1 MRLSRGRILIWF
13 RNRGWENS
21 ASKIL
26 GSSGSALA
34 IALVLAATLAAASEA
49 ENIAA
54 QLKTASA
61 FHRRAEYTHSIPI
74 LKRIVQT
81 SPSNYLAN
89 LLLGEDLYLSWNA
102 QDALAPLETA
112 AEAPADDGVALLYVA
127 KAGAALGDFSLASN
141 ALRAAVIRS
150 NGTERFEMEWGD
162 YCIARMVYLRDSLV
176 GTQRG
181 KGTELRFRALGRPE
195 GSEERASLLKES
207 VAADPEQRG
216 IWGELGVAQL
226 ELGNREQAQ
235 ESLREAEMR
244 DSQGSETLRLE
255 ALLAAGEQKWQ
266 EAADRLVSV
275 GARSPVELSVMLR
288 KWPANLVPGPD
299 VSGAVWDC
307 LRDAAAPC
315 SLITV
320 QPQGG
325 ESLGAKEL
333 YQEERWEQLRDLPK
347 SETEDASESLWRGVA
362 LVKSGAYAEAIPLL
376 ESGMRA
382 DEMVAAYW
390 LQACYALEL
399 AQAESRLS
407 AEAARHRLAGTR
419 QLRLRGDAPA
429 ALAEYLK
436 ALEFRQND
444 AELFAEMAEAYRMEG
459 DSKHARQTALA
470 ALKIEP
476 RQGSALTTMT
486 QLEMN
491 ERNYAAALTR
501 LKQLAIVQPKDA
513 WTRVQL
519 GVTYGQIG
527 NPAMVIQYLEPE
539 LAAGYPDEKG
549 ALHAQLASALRKL
562 GRDAEAKQAAA
573 EAVRLTNSWLQ
584 GPGQGNGD
592 GHH

>member
-1 MRLSRGRILIWF
+1 
-13 RNRGWENS
+13 
-21 ASKIL
+21 
-26 GSSGSALA
+26 
-34 IALVLAATLAAASEA
+34 
-49 ENIAA
+49 
-54 QLKTASA
+54 
-61 FHRRAEYTHSIPI
+61 
-74 LKRIVQT
+74 
-81 SPSNYLAN
+81 
-89 LLLGEDLYLSWNA
+89 
-102 QDALAPLETA
+102 
-112 AEAPADDGVALLYVA
+112 
-127 KAGAALGDFSLASN
+127 
-141 ALRAAVIRS
+141 
-150 NGTERFEMEWGD
+150 
-162 YCIARMVYLRDSLV
+162 
-176 GTQRG
+176 
-181 KGTELRFRALGRPE
+181 
-195 GSEERASLLKES
+195 
-207 VAADPEQRG
+207 
-216 IWGELGVAQL
+216 
-226 ELGNREQAQ
+226 
-235 ESLREAEMR
+235 
-244 DSQGSETLRLE
+244 
-255 ALLAAGEQKWQ
+255 
-266 EAADRLVSV
+266 
-275 GARSPVELSVMLR
+275 
-288 KWPANLVPGPD
+288 
-299 VSGAVWDC
+299 
-307 LRDAAAPC
+307 
-315 SLITV
+315 
-320 QPQGG
+320 
-325 ESLGAKEL
+325 LGAKEL